1 MEGYYEK
8 LNEICQAVAKEV
20 ITDNSIL
27 SDNMLKKEE
36 KEFLL
41 SGWNGFLIGLI
52 SDQSVKAEI
61 AWRLPYYL
69 SQRLGHFD
77 FRRIA
82 EEETVESLEAII
94 KEKPALHR
102 YPRKMAE
109 YIFFAVN
116 KIVKEYNSDVEN
128 IWKNDLN
135 AEHVVAKLEKFKG
148 ISHKKA
154 ALGTLLL
161 VRDFGVMLKNL
172 YCIDIA
178 YDVHIRRIFLRMGLT
193 DKDNIKEVTSS
204 ARLICNEFPGSLTL
218 PFWVAGREY
227 CRPTNPKCED
237 CYLNQ
242 FCMKKT
248 ELAKDL

>member
-1 MEGYYEK
+1 MKNYYEQ
-8 LNEICQAVAKEV
+8 LNEKCKEVAKRV
-20 ITDNSIL
+20 IADNSIL

-36 KEFLL
+36 KDFLL
-41 SGWNGFLIGLI
+41 SDWNAFLIGLI

-77 FRRIA
+77 FCRIA
-82 EEETVESLEAII
+82 KEETVETLESII

-116 KIVKEYNSDVEN
+116 KIVEEYNSDVEN

-135 AEHVVAKLEKFKG
+135 AEHVVEKLEEFKG

-154 ALGTLLL
+154 ALGALLL
-161 VRDFGVMLKNL
+161 VRDFGVILENL

-178 YDVHIRRIFLRMGLT
+178 YDVHIRRTFLRMGLT
-193 DKDNIKEVTSS
+193 DNDNIKDVTSS
-204 ARLICNEFPGSLTL
+204 ARQVCNEFPGSLTL

-227 CRPTNPKCED
+227 CRPTNPKCEE
-237 CYLNQ
+237 CYLSQ

-248 ELAKDL
+248 ELGKDL

>member
-1 MEGYYEK
+1 MEEYYEQ
-8 LNEICQAVAKEV
+8 LNSKCKEVAKEV
-20 ITDNSIL
+20 IKDNSIL
-27 SDNMLKKEE
+27 SDNMLKREE

-41 SGWNGFLIGLI
+41 SDWNAFLIGLI

-61 AWRLPYYL
+61 AWRLPYDL
-69 SQRLGHFD
+69 SKRLGHFD
-77 FRRIA
+77 FCRITK
-82 EEETVESLEAII
+82 EENIESLEALI

-116 KIVKEYNSDVEN
+116 KIVEEYNSDVKN
-128 IWKNDLN
+128 IWINDLN
-135 AEHVVAKLEKFKG
+135 AEHVVAKLEEFKG

-161 VRDFGVMLKNL
+161 TRDFGVTLENL
-172 YCIDIA
+172 SCIDIA

-193 DKDNIKEVTSS
+193 DKDNIKDVTSS
-204 ARLICNEFPGSLTL
+204 ARQICNEFPGSLTL

-227 CRPTNPKCED
+227 CRPTNPKCEE
-237 CYLNQ
+237 CYLSQ
-242 FCMKKT
+242 FCIKKT
-248 ELAKDL
+248 EMGKDL

>member
-1 MEGYYEK
+1 MEKYYER
-8 LNEICQAVAKEV
+8 LNTKCKEVAKVV
-20 ITDNSIL
+20 IKDNSIL

-36 KEFLL
+36 RELLL
-41 SGWNGFLIGLI
+41 SDWNAFLIGLI
-52 SDQSVKAEI
+52 SDQSVKAEV

-69 SQRLGHFD
+69 SKRLGHFNLC
-77 FRRIA
+77 RIA
-82 EEETVESLEAII
+82 EEETVKSLENII

-102 YPRKMAE
+102 YPRKIAE

-135 AEHVVAKLEKFKG
+135 AEQVVEKLEEFKG
-148 ISHKKA
+148 ISYKKA
-154 ALGTLLL
+154 ALGALLL
-161 VRDFGVMLKNL
+161 VRDFGVTLENL

-193 DKDNIKEVTSS
+193 DKDNIKDITES
-204 ARLICNEFPGSLTL
+204 ARKICNEFPGSLTL

-227 CRPTNPKCED
+227 CRPTNPKCNE
-237 CYLNQ
+237 CPI
-242 FCMKKT
+242 
-248 ELAKDL
+248 KDRCRYYKETSSKN